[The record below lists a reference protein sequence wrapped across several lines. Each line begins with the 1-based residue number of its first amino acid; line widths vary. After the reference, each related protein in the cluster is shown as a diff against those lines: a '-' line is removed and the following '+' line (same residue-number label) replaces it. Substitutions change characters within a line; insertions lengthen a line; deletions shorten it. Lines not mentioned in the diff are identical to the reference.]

1 MAQYT
6 DPELF
11 IFLDE
16 SAVDQSTAE
25 RMYGCSTIGTRCVRR
40 ASFVRGIRHSVLPAL
55 SCDGII
61 AMDIFAGS
69 VTKDVAKIGIFGDN
83 KDLSL
88 ILIFVFCIDLPKVA
102 HIIENKFL
110 FLIKIFILNK
120 VPT

>member
-16 SAVDQSTAE
+16 SVVDQSTAE
-25 RMYGCSTIGTRCVRR
+25 HMYGCSTIGTRCVRR
-40 ASFVRGIRHSVLPAL
+40 ASFVQGIRHSVLPAL

-69 VTKDVAKIGIFGDN
+69 VTKERFLEFTLSPVDSGKEN
-83 KDLSL
+83 KDSQ
-88 ILIFVFCIDLPKVA
+88 ISMRPA
-102 HIIENKFL
+102 W
-110 FLIKIFILNK
+110 
-120 VPT
+120 